1 MAALLYR
8 LGALGAR
15 RWRTTLVGWLL
26 ALGAVTGLG
35 FSFAGSFEDSGSI
48 PGSPAQTALTKMDR
62 HFPSP
67 DVQSADIVF
76 QAPPGR
82 KVTDPDLRESLAA
95 GIAAMGDV
103 HGVAE
108 VGDPVEDDTVSED
121 GRTAVAQVAFTTR
134 KDEDVPAGTLDA
146 VKDAGERARQAGLRT
161 VYGGDAYAPS
171 TSPFGPPEMVGLG
184 VALVILVITFGSL
197 LAAGLPLIT
206 AVLGVV
212 GTMAAM
218 MGAATVLGVSDSAP
232 TLAMMLGLAVGIDY
246 ALFIVSRHRAQLAGG
261 MPVVE
266 SVARANATAGSA
278 VVFAGA
284 TVVIALAGLSVAGV
298 PMLTSM
304 GLASAGAVAA
314 AVVLA
319 LGLLPALL
327 GMAGHRLIPRAGTRR
342 TRRPVRQGGTSMGV
356 RWTEGVLR
364 RPVRT
369 LVLGA
374 VALIALALPAT
385 QLKLALTDE
394 GNSPTTT
401 SSRQAYD
408 LVGDAFGAGANGP
421 LVILVEDDDPAAVAS
436 TATAVKDRLRDVE
449 GIADVSGVE
458 VAEDESAARIRIIPD
473 TGPRTQETSD
483 LVSRLRTE
491 MKPLAESGG
500 SYVAVTGLTAVSIDV
515 SDKLSGA
522 LVPFAVVVVG
532 LSLLL
537 LMIAFRSV
545 AVPVKADRGPGEDDV
560 RPAALVLTIDSS
572 VGDGTVGALVKRQL
586 VLVGTA
592 LLLLL
597 GLAVLVLR
605 LGLRPLARMAC
616 TADAIAEGHLTER
629 LPATRNGSEADRLAE
644 AVNRAF
650 DAQARAEATVRS
662 LAADTSHEL
671 RTPLSTIS
679 GWLDLHRQGGVSGPG
694 LETALEHI
702 ENEVGRMRLL
712 VEDLALLARLD
723 AGRPVERHDVDLTAL
738 AASVVEDAQI
748 IYPRRAITLAPAPRA
763 PVVGEADRLQ
773 QVLRNLVGN
782 AVQHTPDRTAV
793 RVEISQD
800 REDVQLSVIDDGPG
814 IAAQDLPR
822 VFERFWRAEASRS
835 RAYGGSGLGLAI
847 VEAIVH
853 AHQGGVRVESEVG
866 VGTTVTIRL
875 PRVPRGAT
883 G

>member
-48 PGSPAQTALTKMDR
+48 PGSPAQTALTKLDR

-121 GRTAVAQVAFTTR
+121 GRTAVAQVAFTTK

-369 LVLGA
+369 LVLGV

-436 TATAVKDRLRDVE
+436 TATAVEDRLRDVE

-545 AVPVKADRGPGEDDV
+545 AVPVKATIGFLLSVGAAFGATVAVFQWGWLAGLLGVASTGPVAGFMPIIVMAVLFGLAMDYEVFLVSAMREDYV
-560 RPAALVLTIDSS
+560 RHRDARAAILTGARDAARVVTSAALIMIS
-572 VGDGTVGALVKRQL
+572 VFVGFLFSHDADIMPIAFALAFGVMVDAFL
-586 VLVGTA
+586 VRMTLVP
-592 LLLLL
+592 
-597 GLAVLVLR
+597 AV
-605 LGLRPLARMAC
+605 
-616 TADAIAEGHLTER
+616 
-629 LPATRNGSEADRLAE
+629 
-644 AVNRAF
+644 
-650 DAQARAEATVRS
+650 
-662 LAADTSHEL
+662 
-671 RTPLSTIS
+671 
-679 GWLDLHRQGGVSGPG
+679 
-694 LETALEHI
+694 
-702 ENEVGRMRLL
+702 
-712 VEDLALLARLD
+712 LALLGDRAWWLPRRLD
-723 AGRPVERHDVDLTAL
+723 RFLPRLDVEGENFHAPDTAL
-738 AASVVEDAQI
+738 DAASDTAPDTAPDA
-748 IYPRRAITLAPAPRA
+748 APEAPGKQSA
-763 PVVGEADRLQ
+763 PV
-773 QVLRNLVGN
+773 
-782 AVQHTPDRTAV
+782 
-793 RVEISQD
+793 
-800 REDVQLSVIDDGPG
+800 
-814 IAAQDLPR
+814 
-822 VFERFWRAEASRS
+822 
-835 RAYGGSGLGLAI
+835 GL
-847 VEAIVH
+847 
-853 AHQGGVRVESEVG
+853 
-866 VGTTVTIRL
+866 
-875 PRVPRGAT
+875 
-883 G
+883 